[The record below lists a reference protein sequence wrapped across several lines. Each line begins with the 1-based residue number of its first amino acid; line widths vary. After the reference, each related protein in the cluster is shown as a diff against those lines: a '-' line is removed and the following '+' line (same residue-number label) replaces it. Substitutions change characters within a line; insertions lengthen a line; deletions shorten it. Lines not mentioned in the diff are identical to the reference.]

1 MKDIKTIINEI
12 NEETKQEGERIAKQ
26 VNEDKELN
34 TWFSKWNYG
43 VGLLQKRGEVVM
55 EIQKVLRSQGYDV
68 KINMQS
74 YELSYYGLINEE
86 EK

>member
-12 NEETKQEGERIAKQ
+12 NEETRQEGERIAKQ

-34 TWFSKWNYG
+34 TWFSKWSYG
-43 VGLLQKRGEVVM
+43 VELLQKRGQVVM
-55 EIQKVLRSQGYDV
+55 EIQKVLRSQGYDI

-74 YELSYYGLINEE
+74 YELSYYGLIDKEV
-86 EK
+86 K